1 MSKSLW
7 DSFQEAQTVF
17 KALEKSGSVP
27 DDVKWLC
34 YGLGKQVTDG
44 DFVGAVPP
52 EANVVLMVKYK
63 AWVKCKGKSAD
74 DAMREYIQEVDKL
87 TLKGDQAQDNL
98 VSPQRKSMNTTSP
111 SKPVIRNAA
120 SSAIK
125 EGTLFKQRDYVKAWR
140 PRHFVLENNC
150 LQYYVDTQDTNSAPR
165 GSMDIAGC
173 VVNHLKVAKV
183 GENEFYP
190 FTISKDKD
198 SFVLASDSKVEA
210 DDWVDKIRMA
220 ATNALFLAVTSENS
234 PARASSTIQ
243 SAKISPDYENS
254 SGKSNSDIPLPMSP
268 TETYEGLT
276 PELKNKIERAVAM
289 LVEAVDVNAPNWEPL
304 FEKNGVS
311 AFKRPGEQVCV
322 RGDAIL
328 PFGIPAI
335 FKLIVT
341 ASRACSINPQIVSS
355 TNVRQISTNTNIQ
368 YLQFKQVWPTTARD
382 FCNLTHWRI
391 LSDYRVLIFSTSHEA
406 EEAPEL
412 SAFVRGELIIGGYV
426 LTPTPT
432 GTLIQYVVQS
442 DLKGN
447 IPKSVRNIVSST
459 QPLIVANIRK
469 VLEEDAKRDESIAS
483 VPTNFTFQDLY
494 NIKVATQV
502 LPPASASSNSSANN
516 DGVRQ
521 AVPNRTFPR
530 SSSVNPKSRKEQRN
544 ITTVSLLVLLL
555 PVVLYYVVDRS
566 RRALAFFTGLVIAL
580 RYLFYL
586 HLGDPYKRNSN
597 YIYCSPPTGKYIIRF
612 PVELSK
618 LLPYLNGVRKDSG
631 LDITMTH
638 AVIKAV
644 ATVMSEQPGMNGYLL
659 FGNYYPK
666 KCSGVDIS
674 LAVDITEKDSVM
686 MKLVDVDIKSLDY
699 IADELQTRTKELKE
713 GFKPN
718 SKIADDSLKMKV
730 IQRLPVFLAVEFD
743 KLCKFIGNGL
753 GLELPRLCI
762 QPFAYGNCTIIAW
775 PNHKLSLESDVDVTL
790 QPDTASNSPITVT
803 VGGIRTMS
811 SLDQEKKL
819 TGTTVLNIAIAID
832 SRMCSTIEARNFSTS
847 IQNLLNS
854 QSNIAA
860 TDNKKK
866 K

>member
-7 DSFQEAQTVF
+7 ESFQDAQTAYN
-17 KALEKSGSVP
+17 ALEKSGSVP

-34 YGLGKQVTDG
+34 YGLGKQVTIG
-44 DFVGAVPP
+44 DFTGPIP
-52 EANVVLMVKYK
+52 DEANVVLMVKYK

-87 TLKGDQAQDNL
+87 SSKGDQVQDTF
-98 VSPQRKSMNTTSP
+98 VSPQRKSVSSSNVVTKS
-111 SKPVIRNAA
+111 IARNLN
-120 SSAIK
+120 SSTIK

-150 LQYYVDTQDTNSAPR
+150 LNYYVDAQDSGGTPR

-173 VVNHLKVAKV
+173 IINHLKVAKV
-183 GENEFYP
+183 GDTEFYP
-190 FTISKDKD
+190 FTISKEKD
-198 SFVLASDSKVEA
+198 SYVLASDSKVEA

-220 ATNALFLAVTSENS
+220 ATNALFLTGTTENS
-234 PARASSTIQ
+234 PSRSMSTAQ
-243 SAKISPDYENS
+243 FTKNPVDEESDNTGSY
-254 SGKSNSDIPLPMSP
+254 NSDIPVPMSP
-268 TETYEGLT
+268 TETFEGLT
-276 PELKNKIERAVAM
+276 PELKNKIEKAVAM
-289 LVEAVDVNAPNWEPL
+289 LVEAVDVNAPNWESL

-341 ASRACSINPQIVSS
+341 ASRACAINPQIVSS

-406 EEAPEL
+406 SEAPEI
-412 SAFVRGELIIGGYV
+412 SSFVRGDLIIGGYV
-426 LTPTPT
+426 LTATPT

-447 IPKSVRNIVSST
+447 IPKSVRTIVSST

-469 VLEEDAKRDESIAS
+469 VLEEDAKRDESVAHI
-483 VPTNFTFQDLY
+483 PTNFTFQDLY

-502 LPPASASSNSSANN
+502 LPPASSAAPAAN

-521 AVPNRTFPR
+521 ALPNRTAPR
-530 SSSVNPKSRKEQRN
+530 PTSVNPKSKKIQRK
-544 ITTVSLLVLLL
+544 ITTASLLVLLL
-555 PVVLYYVVDRS
+555 PVVLYYLVDRS
-566 RRALAFFTGLVIAL
+566 RRALAFFTGLVIAV

-586 HLGDPYKRNSN
+586 HLGDPYKRNST
-597 YIYCSPPTGKYIIRF
+597 YVHCSPPAGKYVIRF

-618 LLPYLNGVRKDSG
+618 LLTYLNGVRKESG
-631 LDITMTH
+631 LDITITH

-644 ATVMSEQPGMNGYLL
+644 ATVMSEQPGMNGCFL
-659 FGNYYPK
+659 FGNFYPK
-666 KCSGVDIS
+666 KSPGVDIS
-674 LAVDITEKDSVM
+674 LAIDTSPKDSVM
-686 MKLVDVDIKSLDY
+686 VKLVDADVKSLDY
-699 IADELQTRTKELKE
+699 IADELQVKTKELRDD
-713 GFKPN
+713 FKPN
-718 SKIADDSLKMKV
+718 SEVGDDSLKMKIV
-730 IQRLPVFLAVEFD
+730 KRLPVFLAVEFD

-753 GLELPRLCI
+753 GLELPRLGI
-762 QPFAYGNCTIIAW
+762 SPYAYGNCTIIAW
-775 PNHKLSLESDVDVTL
+775 PNGKAESDVDVAL
-790 QPDTASNSPITVT
+790 QPDPSSDSPITIT
-803 VGGIRTMS
+803 IGGIRTMS

-819 TGTTVLNIAIAID
+819 TGTSVLTVTCVID
-832 SRMCSTIEARNFSTS
+832 SRMCSVIEARSFSTGV
-847 IQNLLNS
+847 QTLLNN
-854 QSNIAA
+854 QFNA
-860 TDNKKK
+860 TVAETKKSK
-866 K
+866 